1 MDKVYKDIRI
11 NYKDENYLN
20 NRAILAPLHK

>member
-1 MDKVYKDIRI
+1 MDKVYKDIEI